1 MQEEATRCALSVR
14 SGCFCNPGVRE
25 IAFGFAEEDLA
36 ECFKDKQRMTYDQFL
51 QVIDGRKQGALRISV
66 GLVTNFADVYRF
78 LQFAQAFVDK
88 MA

>member
-1 MQEEATRCALSVR
+1 VGAFAILVCANRLR
-14 SGCFCNPGVRE
+14 LC
-25 IAFGFAEEDLA
+25 EEDLA
-36 ECFKDKQRMTYDQFL
+36 ECFKDKQRMTYDSFSRL
-51 QVIDGRKQGALRISV
+51 SMAASKALRISV